1 MYKPFI
7 LTGIL
12 GLIIYGGVWFNVF
25 ENTHADGHEHATPTH
40 EAVEKSNTNESSVQ
54 NLEPFSEL
62 NKDITTPTKSEQ
74 KEEKHIDTAKPHGH

>member
-25 ENTHADGHEHATPTH
+25 ENTHADGHEHAAPTH
-40 EAVEKSNTNESSVQ
+40 EAVEKNNTNESSVL
-54 NLEPFSEL
+54 NIEPSEL

-74 KEEKHIDTAKPHGH
+74 KEEKHVDTAKPHGH